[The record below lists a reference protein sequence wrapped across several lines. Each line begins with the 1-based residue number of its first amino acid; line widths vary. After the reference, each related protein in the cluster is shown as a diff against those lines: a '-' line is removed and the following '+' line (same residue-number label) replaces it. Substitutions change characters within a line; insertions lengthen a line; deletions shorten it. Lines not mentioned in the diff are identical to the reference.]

1 MRYVVNISF
10 AKIRVNSDDSKYR
23 AYNQKY
29 KTNLNMY
36 KMTCALFIGLF
47 I

>member
-1 MRYVVNISF
+1 MRYVVNVSYS
-10 AKIRVNSDDSKYR
+10 KIRIIRDDGKYR

-29 KTNLNMY
+29 KTNLNLY

-47 I
+47 V

>member
-1 MRYVVNISF
+1 MRYVVKISC
-10 AKIRVNSDDSKYR
+10 AKIRVYR
-23 AYNQKY
+23 AYIQKY

>member
-1 MRYVVNISF
+1 MRYVVKISC
-10 AKIRVNSDDSKYR
+10 AKIRTNGV
-23 AYNQKY
+23 YNQKY